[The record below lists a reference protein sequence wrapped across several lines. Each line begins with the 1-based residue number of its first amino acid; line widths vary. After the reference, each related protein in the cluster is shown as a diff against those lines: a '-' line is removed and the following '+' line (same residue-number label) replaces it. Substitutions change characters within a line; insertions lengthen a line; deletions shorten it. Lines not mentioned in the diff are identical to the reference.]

1 MSKLNK
7 ILSATLR
14 SPVLWGLLISVGF
27 YAPIETGVWNSEF
40 VKRYFAGHW
49 VEYVETIMFFVG
61 VAELVLKAFNL
72 GDQKNGLKQELLP
85 PMPAEPLPVSEARGV
100 LDSLSATIDARNQ
113 GDSYLP
119 RRLKEALDSVCR
131 NDSADGLDE
140 ELKYLSEVD
149 AARAHSGYALLRIL
163 IWAIPILGFLGT
175 VIGITMA
182 IASLSPEA
190 LEKSLPEVTAGLGV
204 AFDTTA
210 IALGL
215 SMGLMFG
222 QFLVDKQE
230 GKLLSEVDRIA
241 TLELMGR
248 FERLGGGSDPQLAA
262 VRWMAEAVVKAT
274 ERMAQRQAEVWQTT
288 IDAANEKW
296 SRVTSQGAEQLE
308 SALAGALVQSLH
320 AHAEQLA
327 KAEEASADKNRQN
340 WQRVQQALTEAS
352 EAVRAQQIELVR
364 QGEVLRQV
372 VEATGQIARLEETL
386 NGNLAALAG
395 AQHFEETMLN
405 LSGAIHLLNARL
417 GQVAPM
423 QVELKDHTSLGRA
436 A

>member
-1 MSKLNK
+1 M
-7 ILSATLR
+7 
-14 SPVLWGLLISVGF
+14 
-27 YAPIETGVWNSEF
+27 
-40 VKRYFAGHW
+40 
-49 VEYVETIMFFVG
+49 
-61 VAELVLKAFNL
+61 
-72 GDQKNGLKQELLP
+72 Q
-85 PMPAEPLPVSEARGV
+85 
-100 LDSLSATIDARNQ
+100 
-113 GDSYLP
+113 
-119 RRLKEALDSVCR
+119 EALDSVCR
-131 NDSADGLDE
+131 NESADGLDE

-222 QFLVDKQE
+222 HFLVDKLE
-230 GKLLSEVDRIA
+230 GGLLAEVDRLA
-241 TLELMGR
+241 SLELMGR

-288 IDAANEKW
+288 IDAAHDRW
-296 SRVTSQGAEQLE
+296 SRVTTQGAAQLE
-308 SALAGALVQSLH
+308 SALSGALVQSLQ
-320 AHAEQLA
+320 AHAAQLA
-327 KAEEASADKNRQN
+327 SAEEASADKNRQN
-340 WQRVQQALTEAS
+340 WMRVQQALTDAS
-352 EAVRAQQIELVR
+352 ESVRGQQSELVR

-372 VEATGQIARLEETL
+372 VEATGQIARLEDTL

-395 AQHFEETMLN
+395 AQHFEETLLN
-405 LSGAIHLLNARL
+405 LSAAIHLLNARL

>member
-7 ILSATLR
+7 FLAAIVR
-14 SPVLWGLLISVGF
+14 SPVLWGLLISIGF
-27 YAPIETGVWNSEF
+27 YAPIETGVWQSEF

-61 VAELVLKAFNL
+61 VAALVLKAFDL
-72 GDQKNGLKQELLP
+72 GDQKSNLNNPLLA

-100 LDSLSATIDARNQ
+100 LNELNTTIESKNLS
-113 GDSYLP
+113 DSYLP
-119 RRLKEALDSVCR
+119 RRLQEALDSVCR
-131 NDSADGLDE
+131 NESADGLDE

-149 AARAHSGYALLRIL
+149 AARAHSSYALLRIL

-222 QFLVDKQE
+222 QFLVDKFEAQV
-230 GKLLSEVDRIA
+230 LSEVDRIS
-241 TLELMGR
+241 TLQLMGR

-288 IDAANEKW
+288 IDAANERW
-296 SRVTSQGAEQLE
+296 SRITSQGAQQIE
-308 SALAGALVQSLH
+308 SALAGALVQSLQ

-327 KAEEASADKNRQN
+327 SAEESAADKNRQN
-340 WQRVQQALTEAS
+340 WARVQQALTDSS
-352 EAVRAQQIELVR
+352 EAVRAQQAELVR

-386 NGNLAALAG
+386 NGNLSALAG
-395 AQHFEETMLN
+395 AQHFEETLLN

-417 GQVAPM
+417 SHAAPM
-423 QVELKDHTSLGRA
+423 QVDLKDHSSLGRA